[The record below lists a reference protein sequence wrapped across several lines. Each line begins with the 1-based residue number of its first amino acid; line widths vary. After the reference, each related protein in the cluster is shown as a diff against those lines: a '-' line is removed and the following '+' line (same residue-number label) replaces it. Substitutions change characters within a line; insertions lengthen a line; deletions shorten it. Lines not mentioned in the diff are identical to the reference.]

1 MAGVTEP
8 SLSKTTKKLAASLF
22 ERLYSLAEKQ
32 DLNSLSEIF
41 KPLDNREVEFETY
54 DLQKLKAKGLERK
67 SHLRIYGIK
76 YQNSIIVTGGTIKLT
91 KEMKE
96 RPHTKEELNKLEA
109 IRQFLIE
116 NGVKLISGY
125 LDIETND

>member
-41 KPLDNREVEFETY
+41 KPLDNREVEFEPY